1 MLSRKTL
8 LFLLINLMFLSAL
21 LAQKKYTISGYVKD
35 GGNGE
40 SLIGTNVYAKE
51 NLKGVSTNHYGF
63 YSLTLDEGTYNIVV
77 SFIGFQDYEKEVVLD
92 KNLSLNVELQPNFIT
107 TQEVVISAKAA
118 DQNIQST
125 EMGKIDVP
133 IEAIK
138 TLPAFFGEVDVLKAI
153 QLLPGVQS
161 SGEGNTGFYVR
172 GGGPDQNL
180 VLLDEATVYNA
191 GHLFGF
197 FSVFNADAVKSVELT
212 KAGMPANYG
221 GRLASVLDVHM
232 KDGNMKKYEVE
243 GGVGLIFSRLTVQ
256 GPIKKDTC
264 SFIVSARRTYI
275 DVLLQPF
282 LKETSALKNT
292 DFFFYDL
299 NAKMNYVISPKDR
312 IFLSGYYGRDVY
324 GFKSPDPESK
334 FRAKFFWG
342 NGTGSLR
349 WNRIVNSRL
358 FMNNSFIFSDYKF
371 GVGMTQDI
379 YDFSMMSGVRDWNLK
394 SDFTFLPSTTNTFK
408 FGAQYMY
415 HIFTPTSVDVNAE
428 DLNFEMATPD
438 KIHSHELSFY
448 VNDEFEINEYIKIN
462 AGLRYSL
469 YQHIGPFDRYIL
481 DNYDRIDSTI
491 SYNKFEPI
499 ATYHYPEPRISA
511 RFKLGK
517 NNSVKASYTQNYQY
531 IHQVSLS
538 SISLPTDLW
547 FPSTSIV
554 KPQYSVQYSTGY
566 YHNFFDNMFETSLEL
581 YYKDMKNLL
590 EYKEGVSP
598 VDDVGNN
605 PDNNYA
611 FGNGWS
617 YGGEVFLKKAR
628 GDFNGWIGYTLSW
641 TERQFEDINF
651 GKKFYA
657 KYDRRHDVSVALSYQ
672 INKRLNSSVVW
683 VYSTGNTMTI
693 PIGRYFVSGN
703 LVTEYSEKNEYRL
716 PPYHRMDLSVTYL
729 LRSTNRFDSELNFSV
744 YNVYN
749 RRNPFVIFLETTG
762 DLESFEIQTKAKQ
775 MSLFPILPSISWNFK
790 FK

>member
-35 GGNGE
+35 GNGE

-379 YDFSMMSGVRDWNLK
+379 YDFSMMSGCEIE
-394 SDFTFLPSTTNTFK
+394 FEIGFYILPSTTNTFK

-415 HIFTPTSVDVNAE
+415 HI
-428 DLNFEMATPD
+428 
-438 KIHSHELSFY
+438 
-448 VNDEFEINEYIKIN
+448 
-462 AGLRYSL
+462 
-469 YQHIGPFDRYIL
+469 
-481 DNYDRIDSTI
+481 
-491 SYNKFEPI
+491 
-499 ATYHYPEPRISA
+499 
-511 RFKLGK
+511 
-517 NNSVKASYTQNYQY
+517 
-531 IHQVSLS
+531 
-538 SISLPTDLW
+538 
-547 FPSTSIV
+547 
-554 KPQYSVQYSTGY
+554 
-566 YHNFFDNMFETSLEL
+566 
-581 YYKDMKNLL
+581 LL
-590 EYKEGVSP
+590 Q
-598 VDDVGNN
+598 
-605 PDNNYA
+605 
-611 FGNGWS
+611 
-617 YGGEVFLKKAR
+617 L
-628 GDFNGWIGYTLSW
+628 
-641 TERQFEDINF
+641 Q
-651 GKKFYA
+651 
-657 KYDRRHDVSVALSYQ
+657 
-672 INKRLNSSVVW
+672 
-683 VYSTGNTMTI
+683 
-693 PIGRYFVSGN
+693 
-703 LVTEYSEKNEYRL
+703 
-716 PPYHRMDLSVTYL
+716 
-729 LRSTNRFDSELNFSV
+729 
-744 YNVYN
+744 
-749 RRNPFVIFLETTG
+749 
-762 DLESFEIQTKAKQ
+762 
-775 MSLFPILPSISWNFK
+775 
-790 FK
+790 

>member
-264 SFIVSARRTYI
+264 SFIVSA
-275 DVLLQPF
+275 
-282 LKETSALKNT
+282 
-292 DFFFYDL
+292 
-299 NAKMNYVISPKDR
+299 
-312 IFLSGYYGRDVY
+312 
-324 GFKSPDPESK
+324 
-334 FRAKFFWG
+334 
-342 NGTGSLR
+342 
-349 WNRIVNSRL
+349 
-358 FMNNSFIFSDYKF
+358 
-371 GVGMTQDI
+371 
-379 YDFSMMSGVRDWNLK
+379 
-394 SDFTFLPSTTNTFK
+394 
-408 FGAQYMY
+408 
-415 HIFTPTSVDVNAE
+415 
-428 DLNFEMATPD
+428 
-438 KIHSHELSFY
+438 
-448 VNDEFEINEYIKIN
+448 
-462 AGLRYSL
+462 
-469 YQHIGPFDRYIL
+469 
-481 DNYDRIDSTI
+481 
-491 SYNKFEPI
+491 
-499 ATYHYPEPRISA
+499 
-511 RFKLGK
+511 
-517 NNSVKASYTQNYQY
+517 
-531 IHQVSLS
+531 
-538 SISLPTDLW
+538 
-547 FPSTSIV
+547 
-554 KPQYSVQYSTGY
+554 
-566 YHNFFDNMFETSLEL
+566 
-581 YYKDMKNLL
+581 
-590 EYKEGVSP
+590 
-598 VDDVGNN
+598 
-605 PDNNYA
+605 
-611 FGNGWS
+611 
-617 YGGEVFLKKAR
+617 
-628 GDFNGWIGYTLSW
+628 
-641 TERQFEDINF
+641 
-651 GKKFYA
+651 
-657 KYDRRHDVSVALSYQ
+657 
-672 INKRLNSSVVW
+672 
-683 VYSTGNTMTI
+683 
-693 PIGRYFVSGN
+693 
-703 LVTEYSEKNEYRL
+703 
-716 PPYHRMDLSVTYL
+716 
-729 LRSTNRFDSELNFSV
+729 
-744 YNVYN
+744 
-749 RRNPFVIFLETTG
+749 
-762 DLESFEIQTKAKQ
+762 
-775 MSLFPILPSISWNFK
+775 
-790 FK
+790 